1 MGFGAGCD
9 VAIVGAGPYGLA
21 TAAHLRAHRGLDVRV
36 FGEPMS
42 FWEERMPAGM
52 LLRSPYAA
60 SHIADP
66 DCALTLDVFGEATGS
81 PVQPPVPLARFI
93 EYGRWFQGVVAPEVD
108 RRWVS
113 RVARENGHFRL
124 DTADGETLTARRVV
138 VAAGISRFAR
148 VPAAYASL
156 PPSAVSHASDHRDL
170 GVFRGR
176 SVLVVGGGQSALES
190 AALLHEHGADVEV
203 VVRAPRIYFLR
214 RIPWLHRLGPVSW
227 LLFARPEVG
236 PAGLSRLVA
245 MPDLYRRLP
254 REWQD
259 RFAVRSLRPAGAAW
273 LRTRLD
279 TVVVNTGR
287 AVRAVAAADDRV
299 RVGLDDGSERS
310 VDHVMLAT
318 GYEVDISRYEF
329 LAPELLTGIARVGGS
344 PRLSTGFET
353 SVAGLYMLGAP
364 AAWSFGP
371 LMRFVAGT
379 EFAAPTVARALTRG
393 RLPRAGRHAEL
404 ATSRPRAAS
413 QA

>member
-1 MGFGAGCD
+1 
-9 VAIVGAGPYGLA
+9 V
-21 TAAHLRAHRGLDVRV
+21 
-36 FGEPMS
+36 
-42 FWEERMPAGM
+42 
-52 LLRSPYAA
+52 
-60 SHIADP
+60 
-66 DCALTLDVFGEATGS
+66 
-81 PVQPPVPLARFI
+81 
-93 EYGRWFQGVVAPEVD
+93 
-108 RRWVS
+108 
-113 RVARENGHFRL
+113 
-124 DTADGETLTARRVV
+124 RVV
-138 VAAGISRFAR
+138 VAAGISCFAR
-148 VPAAYASL
+148 VPAAFASL
-156 PPSAVSHASDHRDL
+156 PSWAVSHASAHRDL

-176 SVLVVGGGQSALES
+176 NVLVVGGGQSALES

-254 REWQD
+254 REWHD

-287 AVRAVAAADDRV
+287 AVRTVDSAGDRV
-299 RVGLDDGSERS
+299 SVGLDDGSERS
-310 VDHVMLAT
+310 VDHVLLAT
-318 GYEVDISRYEF
+318 GYEVDISRYGF
-329 LAPELLTGIARVGGS
+329 LAPELLARVARVGGS

-364 AAWSFGP
+364 AARSFGP

-379 EFAAPTVARALTRG
+379 EFAAPTVARALRGG
-393 RLPRAGRHAEL
+393 RLFRAGRRADL

-413 QA
+413 QG